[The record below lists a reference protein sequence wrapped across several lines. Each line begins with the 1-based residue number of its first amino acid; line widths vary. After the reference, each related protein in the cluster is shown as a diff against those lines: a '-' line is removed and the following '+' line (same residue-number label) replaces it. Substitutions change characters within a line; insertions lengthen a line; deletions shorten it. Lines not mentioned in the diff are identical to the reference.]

1 VLYYGVAVFRQ
12 PNFKEET
19 SIWDNLHKKD
29 NSLNVIIKY
38 TRKQKQ
44 RAQQC
49 TTNTQY
55 NKEKKPVTWNML
67 PFYWSHPSQ
76 TQFSEISISSGGFP
90 TVKPKKNLYVT
101 CSVI

>member
-44 RAQQC
+44 RAQQS

-55 NKEKKPVTWNML
+55 NKEKKHT
-67 PFYWSHPSQ
+67 
-76 TQFSEISISSGGFP
+76 
-90 TVKPKKNLYVT
+90 KKTGYLEYVT
-101 CSVI
+101 ILLVTPITNPIF